1 MTNETTSNKSSA
13 KTGMI
18 LVGFAI
24 LIAGAFAV
32 YSINSKERNIQD
44 DKNAAQASNTDANE
58 APAKLTKALSTGALS
73 AFLVHKKRRDIAELN
88 FKDGEG
94 KDLTLENW
102 KGKVVLLNLWA
113 TWCAPC
119 RKEMPHLADLQKKFG
134 GDDFEVVAIS
144 VDRKGAEA
152 SGRFLVEAKATE
164 LNLYIDQST
173 KVLGKIR
180 AVGLPTTILIDR
192 QGKEVGRLLGPAVWN
207 GPDAERLVRA
217 AIAEK

>member
-1 MTNETTSNKSSA
+1 MTNDTTPQKRSA
-13 KTGMI
+13 KTG
-18 LVGFAI
+18 LKLAGFAA
-24 LIAGAFAV
+24 LIVGAYAV
-32 YSINSKERNIQD
+32 YSINGSNGNNQDGKTPVEVASK
-44 DKNAAQASNTDANE
+44 AGAE
-58 APAKLTKALSTGALS
+58 APAKLDKALSTGALS
-73 AFLVHKKRRDIAELN
+73 AFLVHKVRRDIPELR

-94 KDLTLENW
+94 KDLTLDNW

-113 TWCAPC
+113 TWCGPC

-134 GDDFEVVAIS
+134 GDDFEVVAVS

-164 LNLYIDQST
+164 LNLYIDKST
-173 KVLGKIR
+173 RVLGKVR

-192 QGKEVGRLLGPAVWN
+192 KGKEVGRLLGPAVWN